1 MRSEMAAFF
10 FFVVPLQKIIKTMTK
25 ETYYKATELMKQINQ
40 LEESLMAHFNG
51 GQSPDVNFMVTRLG
65 KTQGEAID
73 YVKSSLREK
82 YREFEKL

>member
-1 MRSEMAAFF
+1 
-10 FFVVPLQKIIKTMTK
+10 MTK

-51 GQSPDVNFMVTRLG
+51 GKSPDVNFMVTRLG
-65 KTQGEAID
+65 KTQAEAID